1 MPLRPVPNQK
11 HREDVEKEE
20 LATEEEHIGA
30 EAELRGDGSIR
41 WAAGRRSIGSSR
53 RRMCEDS
60 RTPHGR
66 TGYLFFI
73 NIESEI
79 NKEKHYRRHVH
90 YSGLVV
96 KAADSCERSEVRISV
111 AVFCF
116 AFCE

>member
-1 MPLRPVPNQK
+1 MPSCQAASGQTVADGSTGVPLRPVPNQN

-20 LATEEEHIGA
+20 LAMEEEHIGT

-73 NIESEI
+73 NIVS
-79 NKEKHYRRHVH
+79 
-90 YSGLVV
+90 
-96 KAADSCERSEVRISV
+96 
-111 AVFCF
+111 
-116 AFCE
+116 